1 MMPLGVLISWH
12 VNPEAAD
19 AVRRYSLLASSRPF
33 LPTRVTASRVP
44 ASLTRMAAMRRRR
57 LQQARQRLALGR

>member
-1 MMPLGVLISWH
+1 MPLGVLISWH

-44 ASLTRMAAMRRRR
+44 ASLTRMAAMRRPWR